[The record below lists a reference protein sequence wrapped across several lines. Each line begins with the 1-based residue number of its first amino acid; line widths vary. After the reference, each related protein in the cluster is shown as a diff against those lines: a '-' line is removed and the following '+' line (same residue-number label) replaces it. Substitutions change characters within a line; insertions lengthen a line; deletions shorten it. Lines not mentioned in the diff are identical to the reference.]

1 MTRRRILV
9 TGANNLVGS
18 HILRRLLTYD
28 VSVRAVVE
36 SSEQVQSLRQQYPA
50 WSHPR
55 LDFAVVSH
63 QELLSPNAFEQ
74 SIADRQE
81 PFDTIVH
88 TVTADPAD
96 EADCLA
102 RFVNLETE
110 SLTNFLRTVK
120 LAGPQVQRVVFATSL
135 SPFARWLVDPQ
146 VERSPSGGTPSH
158 SRAASIDSEYV
169 LATCQASDN
178 IVHDALRKWMRD
190 VRAHFDLV
198 YLTAPSVYGPS
209 IRPLQN
215 SSDLQEANRR
225 IWNICSNDSSERMT
239 SPPYGIDY
247 FADVRDLAFASV
259 ESAFVAQAGNK
270 RFVISAGTMPSGS
283 VIADLLIHRFPEL
296 ASRVRPEGSP
306 PRRTQS
312 REENSPL
319 DFVDTHLAATVLGL
333 VHYRKVEDTLTDLA
347 QQILEL
353 HRRKEWKRVIQS

>member
-1 MTRRRILV
+1 MSRRRILV
-9 TGANNLVGS
+9 TGADNLVGS
-18 HILRRLLTYD
+18 HILRRLLSYD
-28 VSVRAVVE
+28 VSIRAVVDSAE
-36 SSEQVQSLRQQYPA
+36 EVQRLRQQYPPA
-50 WSHPR
+50 SYPR
-55 LDFAVVSH
+55 LDFTVVSH
-63 QELLSPNAFEQ
+63 QDLLRPDAFQESLQ
-74 SIADRQE
+74 DQQE

-102 RFVNLETE
+102 RFIGLETE

-120 LAGPQVQRVVFATSL
+120 SAATKVQRVVFATSL
-135 SPFARWLVDPQ
+135 SPFARWLVDPL
-146 VERSPSGGTPSH
+146 VGSPHGSTPTH

-190 VRAHFDLV
+190 VRARFDLV

-259 ESAFVAQAGNK
+259 ESAFAPQAGNK
-270 RFVISAGTMPSGS
+270 RFVVSAGTMPSGAL
-283 VIADLLIHRFPEL
+283 IADFLIHRFPEL
-296 ASRVRPEGSP
+296 RGRVRPEGSP
-306 PRRTQS
+306 PRRTQ
-312 REENSPL
+312 RGDAPL

-333 VHYRKVEDTLTDLA
+333 TQYRRVEDTLSDLA